1 MVQQGL
7 AHEHKIARCSV
18 LPQRHV
24 HLLATRACSL
34 LLGRPYLLTPTV
46 RASDLTLPAC
56 RQLANTLE
64 KLGINYWYKEPVKTA
79 DKAASNHGISAM
91 KFQLIRVR
99 DGLRQESAHWATG
112 IKSCDCNTGTSHA
125 ASRHPSSQEIASCRG
140 SGFASVEHRSGH
152 LLSDKVFF
160 KRCHR
165 VPARQSKQGI

>member
-46 RASDLTLPAC
+46 RASDFTLPAWQ
-56 RQLANTLE
+56 QLANTLE

-91 KFQLIRVR
+91 KFQLIRVS
-99 DGLRQESAHWATG
+99 DGLWQESAHWATG
-112 IKSCDCNTGTSHA
+112 IKSCGCNTGRSYA
-125 ASRHPSSQEIASCRG
+125 ASRNPSLARCHG
-140 SGFASVEHRSGH
+140 SRVASVKHRSGH
-152 LLSDKVFF
+152 LLSEKVFF
-160 KRCHR
+160 ECCHR
-165 VPARQSKQGI
+165 VPTRLSNQGT